1 MILRLPFAALMRA
14 LCAFLVLTVAAS
26 AQVVPSGSAQVGPPA
41 SESSGEKAAP
51 AKNADSL
58 GRSTPQGLVKG
69 LMSAFASRDY
79 ERAEKYFETSSAD
92 VKGKPRR
99 LASQF
104 HEILDRVGTVTTPT
118 EMSLSPEGNQND
130 GLAEDLDQFGTI
142 QADDKE
148 IPLLAKRVEREGSKI
163 WLVSADTLSEM
174 ATLPGPNVRNPPEQ
188 PLLNRI
194 PEGPIVGG
202 APLSH
207 WLALLFVAAISFA
220 VATGLVMLR
229 GRAFR
234 LLTRKHDQNRLSRF
248 VDASAM
254 PLRFIIAAGLF
265 IALIGSQTL
274 GLSVLAR
281 YHGVYV
287 AQFIAGIGLTWLIWR
302 IADVVSVY
310 ALDQMSRRG
319 QVAAYSVVSF
329 LKRFVQAAIAVAF
342 VFVLIRSLGIDVTT
356 ALAALG
362 LGGLAVALGA
372 QKLFENLIG
381 SLTLVADRPVRVGD
395 FCRFG
400 SALGTVEDI
409 GIRSTRIRTLGR
421 TIVTVPNGEFAS
433 MQIEN
438 YTSRDRFWFNHA
450 LNLRYET
457 SPEQVRYLLQELRAM
472 LLAHPRVSPDPAR
485 VRFISLGA
493 HSIDLEIF
501 AYVHAHSYD
510 EYLEVQ
516 EDLLLRCMD
525 VVKQSGTGFAF
536 PSQTLYVTRDDGIDK
551 AKARNAEDAVRDW
564 QQNGSL
570 QSHRFDSDVV
580 RTLRE
585 PAVHPLGGA
594 AISGKGNGK
603 ANGKR
608 ANGP

>member
-1 MILRLPFAALMRA
+1 MILRLPFAVLMRA
-14 LCAFLVLTVAAS
+14 LCALLILTVAAS
-26 AQVVPSGSAQVGPPA
+26 AQVVPSGGAQVGPPA
-41 SESSGEKAAP
+41 PESSGEKAAP
-51 AKNADSL
+51 EKSADPL
-58 GRSTPQGLVKG
+58 GRGTPQGLVKG
-69 LMSAFASRDY
+69 LMSAFANRDY

-92 VKGKPRR
+92 AKGKPRR

-104 HEILDRVGTVTTPT
+104 HEVLDRVGTVTTPT
-118 EMSLSPEGNQND
+118 EMSLGPEGDQND
-130 GLAEDLDQFGTI
+130 GLAEDLEHFGSI
-142 QADDKE
+142 QAGDKE
-148 IPLLAKRVEREGSKI
+148 IALLAKRVEREGSRI

-174 ATLPGPNVRNPPEQ
+174 ATLPGPNVRNPPDQ
-188 PLLNRI
+188 PLLNRL

-207 WLALLFVAAISFA
+207 WLALLLVAAISFA

-229 GRAFR
+229 RHALR
-234 LLTRKHDQNRLSRF
+234 LLTRRYDQDRVSRY
-248 VDASAM
+248 VNASAM
-254 PLRFIIAAGLF
+254 PLRLMIAAGLF
-265 IALIGSQTL
+265 IALVGSQTL

-287 AQFIAGIGLTWLIWR
+287 AQFVAGIGVAWLIWR
-302 IADVVSVY
+302 IADAVSVY
-310 ALDQMSRRG
+310 TLDQMSRRG

-329 LKRFVQAAIAVAF
+329 LKRLVQAAIAIAF

-400 SALGTVEDI
+400 AALGTVEDI

-438 YTSRDRFWFNHA
+438 YTSRDRFWFNHT

-485 VRFISLGA
+485 ARFISLGA

-551 AKARNAEDAVRDW
+551 AKTRNAEDAVRDW

-570 QSHRFDSDVV
+570 QGHRFDSDVV
-580 RTLRE
+580 RTLRD
-585 PAVHPLGGA
+585 PVVHPLGGA
-594 AISGKGNGK
+594 AINGNGK

-608 ANGP
+608 ANGA

>member
-1 MILRLPFAALMRA
+1 MILRPPFAALMRA
-14 LCAFLVLTVAAS
+14 LCALLILTVAAS

-51 AKNADSL
+51 AKSADSL

-69 LMSAFASRDY
+69 LMSAFANRDY
-79 ERAEKYFETSSAD
+79 ERAEKFFETSSAD

-118 EMSLSPEGNQND
+118 EMSLSPEGNHND
-130 GLAEDLDQFGTI
+130 GLAEELEQFGTI

-148 IPLLAKRVEREGSKI
+148 IALLAKRVDREGSQI

-207 WLALLFVAAISFA
+207 WLALLLVAAISFA

-229 GRAFR
+229 RHALR
-234 LLTRKHDQNRLSRF
+234 LLTRRYDQNRVSRY
-248 VDASAM
+248 VNASAM
-254 PLRFIIAAGLF
+254 PLRLMIAAGLF
-265 IALIGSQTL
+265 IALVGSQTL

-287 AQFIAGIGLTWLIWR
+287 AQFVAGIGVAWLIWR
-302 IADVVSVY
+302 IADAVSVY
-310 ALDQMSRRG
+310 TLDQMSRRG

-329 LKRFVQAAIAVAF
+329 LKRLVQAAIAVAF

-400 SALGTVEDI
+400 TALGTVEDI

-438 YTSRDRFWFNHA
+438 YTSRDRFWFNHT

-457 SPEQVRYLLQELRAM
+457 SPEQVRYLLHELRAM

-570 QSHRFDSDVV
+570 QGHRFDSDVV
-580 RTLRE
+580 RTPRE
-585 PAVHPLGGA
+585 TVAHVPGGA
-594 AISGKGNGK
+594 AINGKGNGK
-603 ANGKR
+603 TNGKR
-608 ANGP
+608 ANGA